1 MMGSVNGSALPGR
14 LKPAAILAA
23 LLLVPIAL
31 LLAPLAARAGD
42 RASFRVGEIDGSP
55 VARIDVLL
63 KTKKYPGML
72 RCLDQSVALDIVDR
86 DGAIPPP
93 PRHLRERPAELQDTQ
108 QRTLQASATYMP
120 GKTAS
125 CGSRFRG

>member
-72 RCLDQSVALDIVDR
+72 RCLDQSVALDIVDG

-93 PRHLRERPAELQDTQ
+93 PRHLRVRPAELQDTQ